1 MSHRKQSD
9 SMLYNCNPTGDMP
22 LLSCEQY
29 EMARLPGGAGLL
41 TQDIA
46 LLTCDAT
53 CATNVMW

>member
-1 MSHRKQSD
+1 
-9 SMLYNCNPTGDMP
+9 MLYNCNPTGDMP

-29 EMARLPGGAGLL
+29 EMARLPGGARLL
-41 TQDIA
+41 TQDIT

>member
-1 MSHRKQSD
+1 
-9 SMLYNCNPTGDMP
+9 MLYNCNPTGDI
-22 LLSCEQY
+22 LSCEQY
-29 EMARLPGGAGLL
+29 EMARLPGGARLL